1 MSASSNDNV
10 VPKKQRALVLAGG
23 GALGAYQAGA
33 IKVLCNNLTEQD
45 KKNGEHNGLLFDVI
59 AGTSIGAMNGAVLVS
74 QFLRTGI
81 WKATATAKSLID
93 FWADT
98 DKGLGL
104 KYWLRQTNPTTTTMA
119 EG

>member
-74 QFLRTGI
+74 QFLRTGS
-81 WKATATAKSLID
+81 WKDAAKSLID